1 MALTTTISKLPDSSR
16 SFAGSLRRQKWKKQ
30 DYGQGLPADC
40 RIRDCGNAGD
50 PGVLRTTG
58 DSHLGNAGVSVVHP
72 EFDVRHPSVFHAVRA
87 CRDSDSK
94 YVQEVSLS
102 FESLVLSGCIL

>member
-50 PGVLRTTG
+50 PGVLRTTD
-58 DSHLGNAGVSVVHP
+58 DSHLGNAGVSVV
-72 EFDVRHPSVFHAVRA
+72 HPSVFHAVRA